1 MASSKHPDLKGVVLS
16 SAEPVFY
23 DAKYTAEMIW
33 QGANKSTQAL
43 ATAADL
49 VLHRAIAAAAVTA
62 DGTDHLGNPSRQA
75 IHDLTGQWS

>member
-1 MASSKHPDLKGVVLS
+1 MV
-16 SAEPVFY
+16 
-23 DAKYTAEMIW
+23 W